1 MFKKIA
7 LGYRGSVSADS
18 CARGR
23 EVARVGGGAAGA
35 GRCRVPIRLDFAAK
49 WVSKSCMQ
57 PGSRA
62 DPAAGESL
70 SKSFPAVAESVPSA
84 RDALSRFAQAAGAN
98 EEQIDAIKLAVS
110 EAATNVVVHAYG
122 ENSGEI
128 KVDAALASGD
138 LWIHVA
144 DDGLGMRPNIDTPGL
159 GVGIALISQVAD
171 EFAIATSSSGGV
183 EVQMRFELGLAGGS
197 GHQPDARSATRRKS
211 PRSRAPLAR

>member
-1 MFKKIA
+1 
-7 LGYRGSVSADS
+7 
-18 CARGR
+18 
-23 EVARVGGGAAGA
+23 
-35 GRCRVPIRLDFAAK
+35 
-49 WVSKSCMQ
+49 MQ

-70 SKSFPAVAESVPSA
+70 SKTFPAVAESVPSA
-84 RDALSRFAQAAGAN
+84 RDALTRFAQAVGAN

-122 ENSGEI
+122 ESAGEI
-128 KVDAALASGD
+128 KVDAGLASGG
-138 LWIHVA
+138 LWIQVT

-183 EVQMRFELGLAGGS
+183 EVQMRFGLGLAGGT
-197 GHQPDARSATRRKS
+197 GHHPGGAVAHAPERAQPRAAR
-211 PRSRAPLAR
+211 AR